1 MKSKGSSGVEV
12 VMSGAILLNVLFEL
26 VQFVMEVF
34 VILACIKYLTQ
45 K

>member
-1 MKSKGSSGVEV
+1 MKSKGGSGVEV

-34 VILACIKYLTQ
+34 VILACIKY
-45 K
+45 

>member
-1 MKSKGSSGVEV
+1 MKSKGGSGVEV

-34 VILACIKYLTQ
+34 VILACIKYSTQ